1 MVRSEKC
8 WWLWS
13 FYMTFF
19 FGSDGFAERVFFCLF
34 GVILRA
40 WRRQVCK
47 GFKKPNQKYLKFQ
60 FSCFS
65 VFTKVNWHQII
76 KRKN

>member
-1 MVRSEKC
+1 MVRSEKS

-19 FGSDGFAERVFFCLF
+19 SVRMGSRSAFLFLF

-47 GFKKPNQKYLKFQ
+47 GFKKTKPKIFKVPILLF
-60 FSCFS
+60 FCFYKS
-65 VFTKVNWHQII
+65 KLASDY
-76 KRKN
+76 

>member
-1 MVRSEKC
+1 MVRSEKS

-19 FGSDGFAERVFFCLF
+19 FGSDGFAERVFFLF
-34 GVILRA
+34 EVILRA

-47 GFKKPNQKYLKFQ
+47 GFKKTKPKIFKVPILLF
-60 FSCFS
+60 FCFYKS
-65 VFTKVNWHQII
+65 KLASDY
-76 KRKN
+76 